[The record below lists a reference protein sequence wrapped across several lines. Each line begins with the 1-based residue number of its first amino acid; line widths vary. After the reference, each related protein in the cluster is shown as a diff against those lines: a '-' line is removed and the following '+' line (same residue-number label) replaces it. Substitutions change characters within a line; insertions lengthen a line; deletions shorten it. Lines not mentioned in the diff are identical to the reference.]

1 MWVPKGETILWAP
14 DRPGYTRKGL
24 KKMVSF
30 SSDVDILKY
39 EPVLFGELHLSGQ
52 ILAAGTGG
60 TLSGTTFTASGADF
74 VSAQVSA
81 GGVVYMHTADGS
93 LDGAYEIVS
102 LDSSTQLSVS
112 VIRSDS
118 DDAAVAPP
126 SATGISYRVS
136 TFVPQA
142 SEVGFRLTEHFG
154 IKPGNPVSSYDAD
167 DVLDTDVLR
176 RASVFG
182 VISSVYAMLAS
193 KAEDEN
199 FWKKSLHYQ
208 KLFERAKERCR
219 LSIDI
224 GSDGMADVTRVGAF
238 VRLVRD

>member
-1 MWVPKGETILWAP
+1 MPEEETVLRAP
-14 DRPGYTRKGL
+14 DRPGYTRKDL
-24 KKMVSF
+24 KSMVSF
-30 SSDVDILKY
+30 SRDADILKY

-52 ILAAGTGG
+52 VLAAGTNG

-74 VSAQVSA
+74 VSSQVSA

-118 DDAAVAPP
+118 DGAPVAPP
-126 SATGISYRVS
+126 SATGISYRIS
-136 TFVPQA
+136 TFLPQA
-142 SEVGFRLTEHFG
+142 GEIGFRLTEHFG
-154 IKPGNPVSSYDAD
+154 IKPGNPASIYEAG

-176 RASVFG
+176 RVSVFG
-182 VISSVYAMLAS
+182 IISTVYAMLAS

-219 LSIDI
+219 LNIDV
-224 GSDGMADVTRVGAF
+224 GSDRVSDVTRVGAF